1 MSNYFD
7 TEMRLLQEEAQEFA
21 RAFPEKARHLNLQ
34 DVKDRDPYVERL
46 LEGMAFLT
54 GEVKRRIDDD
64 IPEFSEA
71 LLNHIRPYFLR
82 PFPSCTI
89 MQFNPRPGQMKETTC
104 IPKGTLTFSDGINLP
119 KSKLIPFSEW
129 VSCRFRTTGD
139 TILQPLSLAGVELDN
154 SMLKGQ
160 LLKLRFQFDHDINA
174 QQLDLKNLKIYLH
187 GDTMTTLE
195 LYRALT
201 AQVSQVQIAFPAL
214 AVRPQR
220 LGRQNSLLP
229 CHLTGNDLLLPTDG
243 RGFVGFHLLHDYF
256 CFREKYQFVSIEQLD
271 CVNWPERCSEFEI
284 RIELKEPLDA
294 DLRLTTE
301 NFKLHCVP
309 AINLYEK
316 TGEPIRVDKRRSEY
330 HVVAD
335 NNLPRAIQ
343 VYSVDEV
350 CGAKRDDGMLPVYNP
365 LHRYNYQDKK
375 QRYYQ
380 VSHRLREE
388 LGPMTYLRIGGAL
401 SDQDDIISCAITAYN
416 GDIPRNHLKVDSIKS
431 PASGFPSHITATNIT
446 RPSKMHL
453 PPQRSDYR
461 LALIAHLSVS
471 HNSIA
476 SVEQLQ
482 QLLSLYDWSDQLQS
496 EKRIQ
501 SLKAVTMQPLS
512 KIHRG
517 AMLKGVDI
525 GLTLDEKMFL
535 SEADSYLFG
544 TVLHHFFSMYV
555 AINTFVQSRI
565 QFLTS
570 RTSYQW
576 DPLLGENFLI

>member
-7 TEMRLLQEEAQEFA
+7 TEMRLLQEEAREFA
-21 RAFPEKARHLNLQ
+21 KAFPEKARHLNLQ

-71 LLNHIRPYFLR
+71 LLNHVRPYFLR

-89 MQFNPRPGQMKETTC
+89 MQFSPRAGQLKESFVV
-104 IPKGTLTFSDGINLP
+104 PKGTVTLSDGINLP
-119 KSKLIPFSEW
+119 KSRLIPFSEW
-129 VSCRFRTTGD
+129 ISCRFRTTGD
-139 TILQPLSLAGVELDN
+139 TVLQPLRLAAVELDN
-154 SMLKGQ
+154 SRLKGQ
-160 LLKLRFQFDHDINA
+160 RLKLRFQFDHDIRPE
-174 QQLDLKNLKIYLH
+174 QLNLSNIKLYLH
-187 GDTMTTLE
+187 GDVMTSLE

-201 AQVSQVQIAFPAL
+201 AQVKQIEVAFPAL

-220 LGRQNSLLP
+220 LGRQNALIP
-229 CHLTGNDLLLPTDG
+229 CHLSGEDLLLPTDG
-243 RGFVGFHLLHDYF
+243 RGFLGFHLIHDYF

-271 CVNWPERCSEFEI
+271 CIQWPEKCSEFELQ
-284 RIELKEPLDA
+284 IELKETLDA
-294 DLRLTTE
+294 DLRLSTD
-301 NFKLHCVP
+301 NFRLHCVP

-316 TGEPIRVDKRRSEY
+316 AGEPIHIDHRRSEY

-350 CGAKRDDGMLPVYNP
+350 CGAKRDDGTLPRYSP
-365 LHRYNYQDKK
+365 LHRFNHQDNR

-380 VSHRLREE
+380 ASHRLRTE

-401 SDQDDIISCAITAYN
+401 SGEEDILSCAITAFN
-416 GDIPRNHLKVDSIKS
+416 GDIPRNHLKVDSIRS
-431 PASGFPSHITATNIT
+431 PSNGFPSHVAATNII
-446 RPSKMHL
+446 RPSKMYL
-453 PPQRSDYR
+453 PPQRQDYR
-461 LALIAHLSVS
+461 LALIAHLAVS

-476 SVEQLQ
+476 GVDQLQ
-482 QLLSLYDWSDQLQS
+482 QLLSLYDWSNQQQS
-496 EKRIQ
+496 EKRIS
-501 SLKAVTMQPLS
+501 SLKNVTMLPLS
-512 KIHRG
+512 KVHRG
-517 AMLKGVDI
+517 ALLKGVDI
-525 GLTLDEKMFL
+525 ELELDEKMFL
-535 SEADSYLFG
+535 SEADAYMFG
-544 TVLHHFFSMYV
+544 MVLHHFFSMYV

-565 QFLTS
+565 HFTTS